1 MSSRF
6 LTQLAFFWKQF
17 PFLAPALAVFLG
29 SSFALSNGILYV
41 FAFLALFVSTLKG
54 KRCFLCLLI
63 FLTSIFITHARYSFP
78 GDELHQS
85 EGIAKVSWSKLS
97 EQRGPFSSQWV
108 YEGTLL
114 SFHSADGFCQGIP
127 CKSYSPKKY
136 PINNLDTVYTV
147 PAKAILTKQKSLFLK
162 IRSQAPWRKD
172 RHAVGFAQWRLEEKG
187 YFKTYLQEHYS
198 NKRVAS
204 FLYGITCGEFSD
216 PVLSYHFK
224 KLGLQHI
231 LAISGFHFSIVAFFL
246 GFFIQRLF
254 PNKIA
259 IALILSFLGAY
270 FIFLGPSPSIQRAWL
285 TITLGLL
292 GSIFNL
298 SAQPLNILGL
308 CLALLTIINPFLTQ
322 TLGFK
327 LSFLATASI
336 LLFYHPLECMLSY
349 WWKAI
354 DWKEAQEHSLLK
366 QHALFVICMIKKAL
380 ALSLSAHILTLPLI
394 ISIFHEWSPFSLLF
408 NLVLPFAFGI
418 GICLLGLGTL
428 IGILLPI
435 LGIWV
440 HSLNGYWIALLL
452 HLTFIP
458 SRLIPTLKVP
468 SFPSSLVCICLVFMF
483 FCAAFIQIKYKAPL
497 FNQSI

>member
-1 MSSRF
+1 M
-6 LTQLAFFWKQF
+6 TQ
-17 PFLAPALAVFLG
+17 
-29 SSFALSNGILYV
+29 
-41 FAFLALFVSTLKG
+41 
-54 KRCFLCLLI
+54 
-63 FLTSIFITHARYSFP
+63 ARYSLP

-114 SFHSADGFCQGIP
+114 SFHSPDGFCQGIP

-136 PINNLDTVYTV
+136 PIDNLNSVYTV
-147 PAKAILTKQKSLFLK
+147 PAKVILTKQKSLLLK
-162 IRSQAPWRKD
+162 IRSKASWKED
-172 RHAVGFAQWRLEEKG
+172 RNSVGFAQWRSEEKG

-216 PVLSYHFK
+216 PILSYHFK

-246 GFFIQRLF
+246 GLLMQRLF
-254 PNKIA
+254 PSKIA

-322 TLGFK
+322 TLGFQ

-336 LLFYHPLECMLSY
+336 VLFYYPMECLLSY
-349 WWKAI
+349 WWKTI
-354 DWKEAQEHSLLK
+354 DWREAQEYPLLK
-366 QHALFVICMIKKAL
+366 QHALFVVCMIKKAL
-380 ALSLSAHILTLPLI
+380 ALSLSAHVLTLPLI
-394 ISIFHEWSPFSLLF
+394 LSIFHEWSPFSLLF

-428 IGILLPI
+428 LGILLPI
-435 LGIWV
+435 LGIWI

-452 HLTFIP
+452 HVTFIP
-458 SRLIPTLKVP
+458 PKLIPTLRVT
-468 SFPSSLVCICLVFMF
+468 SFPSSFVCMSLILMF
-483 FCAAFIQIKYKAPL
+483 FYAAFIQTKYKAPL
-497 FNQSI
+497 FTQTI